1 MSKDKAL
8 DIVLSEFLE
17 LAKVPRPSHHEERV
31 SEYLFQWAKR
41 HGLAVEKDNMNEIII
56 DKPASPGC
64 ENVPRVIFQ
73 AHMDMVCVCEEGVT
87 YDPMNDPIKVINDG
101 VTLTADGTSLGA
113 DDGIGVAMCLYLL
126 QDDTLRHGPIR
137 AIFTTNEEDGMD
149 SMDIDPKYLDG
160 DYPPSLENW
169 NGHALLTF
177 NSHIRSWQMSSY
189 TKPMWLVVRPLRI
202 LSITIPLCPL
212 SIKLI
217 LG

>member
-73 AHMDMVCVCEEGVT
+73 AHMDIISCGSGDFYRSESAGLSW
-87 YDPMNDPIKVINDG
+87 YRG
-101 VTLTADGTSLGA
+101 FSVTLGSCAVFF
-113 DDGIGVAMCLYLL
+113 I
-126 QDDTLRHGPIR
+126 
-137 AIFTTNEEDGMD
+137 
-149 SMDIDPKYLDG
+149 
-160 DYPPSLENW
+160 
-169 NGHALLTF
+169 
-177 NSHIRSWQMSSY
+177 
-189 TKPMWLVVRPLRI
+189 VRPPYPSDRAHC
-202 LSITIPLCPL
+202 SRESCCDAA
-212 SIKLI
+212 SRES
-217 LG
+217 

>member
-73 AHMDMVCVCEEGVT
+73 AHMDKISSFSFVL
-87 YDPMNDPIKVINDG
+87 I
-101 VTLTADGTSLGA
+101 L
-113 DDGIGVAMCLYLL
+113 CLY
-126 QDDTLRHGPIR
+126 D
-137 AIFTTNEEDGMD
+137 
-149 SMDIDPKYLDG
+149 
-160 DYPPSLENW
+160 
-169 NGHALLTF
+169 F
-177 NSHIRSWQMSSY
+177 NTHYCNR
-189 TKPMWLVVRPLRI
+189 
-202 LSITIPLCPL
+202 
-212 SIKLI
+212 
-217 LG
+217 

>member
-87 YDPMNDPIKVINDG
+87 YDPMNDPTPDRRV
-101 VTLTADGTSLGA
+101 
-113 DDGIGVAMCLYLL
+113 
-126 QDDTLRHGPIR
+126 
-137 AIFTTNEEDGMD
+137 
-149 SMDIDPKYLDG
+149 
-160 DYPPSLENW
+160 
-169 NGHALLTF
+169 
-177 NSHIRSWQMSSY
+177 
-189 TKPMWLVVRPLRI
+189 
-202 LSITIPLCPL
+202 
-212 SIKLI
+212 
-217 LG
+217 